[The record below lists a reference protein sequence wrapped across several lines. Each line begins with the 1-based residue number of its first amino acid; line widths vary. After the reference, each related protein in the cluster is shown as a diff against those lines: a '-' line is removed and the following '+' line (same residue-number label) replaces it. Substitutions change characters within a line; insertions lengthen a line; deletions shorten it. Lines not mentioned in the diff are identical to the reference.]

1 METQRVV
8 ELFEADPSL
17 FVGFIADLGGDPD
30 EYGVAPEELSSITP
44 TTAAAALAM
53 FVSDLASVSPTWSAL
68 DVDEIDWVAV
78 LTTVQDRFSSDMLGG
93 LPSPGRDDNTEDP
106 R

>member
-1 METQRVV
+1 MILLASASSSPDGWWAYVV
-8 ELFEADPSL
+8 
-17 FVGFIADLGGDPD
+17 V
-30 EYGVAPEELSSITP
+30 GVAVMVGWATWTGFGTIAVAT
-44 TTAAAALAM
+44 AAALAM

-68 DVDEIDWVAV
+68 DVDEVDWVAV